1 MKQHVANRTLM
12 CATYIVRHQCTLRQ
26 AAAHFSVGK
35 STVHTDMMRHLPRLD
50 RPLYLAVLQVL
61 ADNKQCRHL
70 RGGQSTKQK
79 YLALHE
85 QAISQSTSGDT
96 ASANA
101 PHDKD

>member
-1 MKQHVANRTLM
+1 MKQHVADRTLL

-26 AAAHFSVGK
+26 AAAHFAVGK
-35 STVHTDMMRHLPRLD
+35 STVHTDMMRHLPLLD
-50 RPLYLAVLQVL
+50 RPLYLAVQQVL

-85 QAISQSTSGDT
+85 QKATS
-96 ASANA
+96 AAVA
-101 PHDKD
+101 DKKKPDETT

>member
-1 MKQHVANRTLM
+1 MKQHVANRTLL

-50 RPLYLAVLQVL
+50 RSLYFAVLQVL

-79 YLALHE
+79 YLALRE
-85 QAISQSTSGDT
+85 QTLAQSPATD
-96 ASANA
+96 NA
-101 PHDKD
+101 DATRNKD